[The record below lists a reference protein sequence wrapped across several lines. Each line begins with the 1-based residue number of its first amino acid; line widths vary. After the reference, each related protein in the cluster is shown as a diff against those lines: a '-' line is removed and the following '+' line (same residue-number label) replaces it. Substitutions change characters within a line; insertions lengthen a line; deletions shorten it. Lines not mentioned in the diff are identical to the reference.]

1 MSGSSPRFRS
11 ILDKFSPYRPGRSPA
26 GPDGRSFK
34 LSSNES
40 PFGPLPSVVET
51 IAAAAGQVNRYPDNG
66 AEALTDAI
74 AARFAVPARHIALGC
89 GSVGVT
95 QQLLAAA
102 GEPGTQIIYAWRSF
116 EAYPLL
122 TELAGAVSVR
132 VRRQNRW
139 MATTSAMNCE

>member
-1 MSGSSPRFRS
+1 VSGSSPRFRS

-26 GPDGRSFK
+26 GPDGKSFK

-74 AARFAVPARHIALGC
+74 AARFAVPGLIVTTRKIA
-89 GSVGVT
+89 
-95 QQLLAAA
+95 A
-102 GEPGTQIIYAWRSF
+102 
-116 EAYPLL
+116 
-122 TELAGAVSVR
+122 R
-132 VRRQNRW
+132 VRSW
-139 MATTSAMNCE
+139 TTSCDTGARLDRVPDAVIGPPSLVEPR